1 MLESISKPK
10 ISKEQELRLCQAL
23 YVAYQRLSSDP
34 SNGYSAF
41 RQILKAGSG
50 GAGQQRLAARLITK
64 FACHFPSDFE
74 RSVQVLT
81 DLTKACAAET
91 VRSATASA
99 TLRDGLKGLG
109 LTTGELC
116 KLSPGHIAL
125 QQTTELLFRHFRP
138 TVGSECPKELRLESS
153 SAAAGL
159 CVLFKVCA
167 RSCCLTCL
175 QLLNRLDD
183 QLSSAVCVFLHQ
195 HLLAPMPED
204 FPGPDPDL
212 ENCDPDRPSL
222 AEEAFEQLCVVNMLR
237 QFAPSLSGNLKDVAG
252 WQKLL
257 EHLVAQLVPALA
269 AHKPPPAGPPP
280 SLSSPE
286 HTSSVDMVISPP
298 PAMRLSPQRK
308 QSPARSRGSPAGSSP
323 RMLSLGSR
331 GQKRSASTL
340 RPRHSVS
347 PSKLRGRSRD
357 SPASSGARRASPRG
371 SSPST
376 YASPFMPVRPGMV
389 QSVPDWPLAPLPRP
403 GLGITAVT
411 RCIWF
416 GGLPPNI
423 LEADLAREASKV
435 GDVQFIVFPECPN
448 RDEAL
453 VTFATFKGALM
464 CWEDMNNRPVFGGR
478 PLMLRFCPSEPSDPR
493 MDRRLEPPPPAHV
506 FVPNV
511 ATPGTEAAV
520 FRDLDDGHAPRPEHS
535 EIIHSTGVAG
545 LLMRFSRP
553 AMVADVLHAL
563 VHAARPGFSG
573 GAPGGRYMS
582 PSRGSSPV
590 RSLGR
595 SPSTAGFDTGP
606 PGASGHPSGRDGH
619 SRLGPGGGERN
630 IKTVWVGQL
639 NAKTTEDE
647 LRKAFKVF
655 GPVVGCT
662 VMWKTHCAYIDFEEA
677 SSATRARRAMNGA
690 FLGGSALRVEFKGQ
704 HSNSAPPRRDGF
716 SSPPRG
722 RGVRGGRMVSPR
734 GRSRSSR
741 DPLGKAPYDQR
752 PSPSRFGR
760 GSLPASLQRSP
771 RGSSGPF
778 PNSQDPFPAYPQS
791 VTGSRPPS
799 PHSTPPV
806 PPPSL
811 PAATPQAI
819 STASSQQASDFTA
832 ARGLAQAGRVHK
844 RGSEAGG
851 VDGQSRKKPRAN
863 KWDQQEPDLP
873 ASDTSPASQAGAK
886 GQDPIQHAMQQA
898 PSPPPPLPLQ
908 SPPSLKPIM
917 PEAAAAALPAH
928 LLPPHLTGLSH
939 RPDHGQPHTQHA
951 PGPVP
956 QADLR
961 HVSQK
966 TVRLAVPVTAPQQ
979 TGPQSDLH
987 QPIQLSGLQGVAEAV
1002 KPPPS
1007 LPVAWRGHLAK
1018 TGVSKCRA
1026 ECLSI
1031 GPADALLPW
1040 PKLLDV
1046 RARVV
1051 VARALEQSKAHA
1063 PQNVVI
1069 RCIVSTDDI
1078 GNTLQFHDFCEYL
1091 TEKQRAGV
1099 VNFKSNSNKHTMFLI
1114 PGCQDVYQQLHVCD
1128 PQQECLV
1135 AVIVK

>member
-1 MLESISKPK
+1 MSHRADGRRARAKCDSLASPSRMLESTSNPK

-23 YVAYQRLSSDP
+23 YIAYQSLSSDP
-34 SNGYSAF
+34 SNNHSAF

-64 FACHFPSDFE
+64 FACHFPPDFE

-81 DLTKACAAET
+81 DLVKAYTAET

-99 TLRDGLKGLG
+99 ILQDALKGLG
-109 LTTGELC
+109 TTVGDLC
-116 KLSPGHIAL
+116 NLSPGHIAL
-125 QQTTELLFRHFRP
+125 QQTTELLFRHFQP
-138 TVGSECPKELRLESS
+138 AVGSECPKELRPASS

-159 CVLFKVCA
+159 CALFKACA
-167 RSCCLTCL
+167 RSCCLICL

-195 HLLAPMPED
+195 HLLAPMPVH
-204 FPGPDPDL
+204 FPGPDSDL
-212 ENCDPDRPSL
+212 ENCDPDRPCL
-222 AEEAFEQLCVVNMLR
+222 AEEAFQQLGVVDMLR
-237 QFAPSLSGNLKDVAG
+237 QSAQSLSGNLKDVPG
-252 WQKLL
+252 WQKLI
-257 EHLVAQLVPALA
+257 EQLVAQLVPPLA
-269 AHKPPPAGPPP
+269 AHKPPPTGPPP

-340 RPRHSVS
+340 RPRRSDS
-347 PSKLRGRSRD
+347 PSKLRRHSRD
-357 SPASSGARRASPRG
+357 SPASSGGRRASPRG

-376 YASPFMPVRPGMV
+376 YASPFMPVRPGIIK
-389 QSVPDWPLAPLPRP
+389 SGPDWPLVPLPRP

-464 CWEDMNNRPVFGGR
+464 CWEDMNNRSVFGGR

-493 MDRRLEPPPPAHV
+493 IDRRLEPPPPAHV

-520 FRDLDDGHAPRPEHS
+520 FRDLDEGHAPRPEHS

-563 VHAARPGFSG
+563 VHAARPGFPG

-595 SPSTAGFDTGP
+595 SPTTAGLDPGP
-606 PGASGHPSGRDGH
+606 LGASGHPSGRGGQ
-619 SRLGPGGGERN
+619 SRLRPGGGERN

-639 NAKTTEDE
+639 NAKTTEEE

-677 SSATRARRAMNGA
+677 VSATRARRAMNGA

-704 HSNSAPPRRDGF
+704 HNNSAPPRRDGF

-734 GRSRSSR
+734 GRCQSNW
-741 DPLGKAPYDQR
+741 APYDQR

-760 GSLPASLQRSP
+760 GSLLASPQRSP
-771 RGSSGPF
+771 MGSAGPY
-778 PNSQDPFPAYPQS
+778 PTSQDPLPAHLQS
-791 VTGSRPPS
+791 APDSRPPS

-806 PPPSL
+806 PTPSL
-811 PAATPQAI
+811 PAAISQAI

-832 ARGLAQAGRVHK
+832 ARDLAQVGRVHT
-844 RGSEAGG
+844 RENEAGG
-851 VDGQSRKKPRAN
+851 LDEQPRKKLRTN
-863 KWDQQEPDLP
+863 KWDQQEPDIP
-873 ASDTSPASQAGAK
+873 TSDASPASQVPLTDICWTLCWMVSGHWAFDGPILQGS
-886 GQDPIQHAMQQA
+886 GQHVKCLGMKEALYICLGPCLCVLQTAHLRQVCLADNKTLCVVW
-898 PSPPPPLPLQ
+898 LPLMFQ
-908 SPPSLKPIM
+908 PWSGCDLTKCTS
-917 PEAAAAALPAH
+917 ATLP
-928 LLPPHLTGLSH
+928 
-939 RPDHGQPHTQHA
+939 
-951 PGPVP
+951 
-956 QADLR
+956 
-961 HVSQK
+961 
-966 TVRLAVPVTAPQQ
+966 
-979 TGPQSDLH
+979 
-987 QPIQLSGLQGVAEAV
+987 
-1002 KPPPS
+1002 
-1007 LPVAWRGHLAK
+1007 
-1018 TGVSKCRA
+1018 C
-1026 ECLSI
+1026 
-1031 GPADALLPW
+1031 
-1040 PKLLDV
+1040 
-1046 RARVV
+1046 
-1051 VARALEQSKAHA
+1051 
-1063 PQNVVI
+1063 
-1069 RCIVSTDDI
+1069 
-1078 GNTLQFHDFCEYL
+1078 F
-1091 TEKQRAGV
+1091 
-1099 VNFKSNSNKHTMFLI
+1099 
-1114 PGCQDVYQQLHVCD
+1114 
-1128 PQQECLV
+1128 
-1135 AVIVK
+1135 